1 MAREAPNPE
10 SRIEIG
16 KRLKLLRDALDKT
29 QLQMAHLAGL
39 TTPNA
44 WTNYENGS
52 RRIGLDY
59 AFKLKMRIGASISYI
74 YHGDMS
80 DLPADLAEKI
90 NALMAQAPRKAK

>member
-1 MAREAPNPE
+1 MWDMSPNVTMAREAPNPE

-52 RRIGLDY
+52 RRT
-59 AFKLKMRIGASISYI
+59 A
-74 YHGDMS
+74 
-80 DLPADLAEKI
+80 
-90 NALMAQAPRKAK
+90 